1 MPCWGHHASHL
12 FLLLN
17 LICHVPLQAAQ
28 EGLVC
33 SDVLG
38 DQCGPDFELFIK
50 SGVAAFGVQ
59 LTPAAWELAHADTA
73 AGDDRAVVA
82 AAAAAATAAAAA
94 QNALAAAASTGGA
107 GGGGCR
113 AVGLSVSCRKG

>member
-1 MPCWGHHASHL
+1 MVG
-12 FLLLN
+12 
-17 LICHVPLQAAQ
+17 
-28 EGLVC
+28 

-73 AGDDRAVVA
+73 AGDDRTVVAA

-94 QNALAAAASTGGA
+94 QNALAAAGA
-107 GGGGCR
+107 GGGR
-113 AVGLSVSCRKG
+113 VAPVV